1 MTPLRQR
8 MIEDMQIRNFTPS
21 TIESYVR
28 QVAVFARY
36 FKRSPDQLGAE
47 EIREYQLHLIHDKE
61 LAWSTFNQAVC
72 ALRFFYTKTLKIDW
86 DMEQVPYGKRPRKL
100 PLVLS
105 QEEVRALLGAIG
117 DFQDR
122 VAAMTLYAAGL
133 RVTECITLEAKDI
146 DSKRMVIQVE
156 GKGQKDRLVTLSPLL
171 LLHLRQHYKRCKAHH
186 CKGGKPQ
193 HWLFPSKRAAAG
205 NHVSKHHMQTAIAN
219 ARHAVSDKLVTP
231 HTLRHCFATHLLESG
246 TDLRTVQALLGHA
259 SIKSTAIYTHMTRKH
274 IAGVESPLEA
284 LAKLG

>member
-28 QVAVFARY
+28 QVATFARY

-47 EIREYQLHLIHDKE
+47 EIREYQLHLIHKE
-61 LAWSTFNQAVC
+61 LAWGTFNQAVC
-72 ALRFFYTKTLKIDW
+72 ALRFFYTKTIKVDW
-86 DMEQVPYGKRPRKL
+86 DIEQVPYGKRPRKL

-133 RVTECITLEAKDI
+133 RVTECITLRIEDI
-146 DSKRMVIQVE
+146 DSKRMMIRVE

-171 LLHLRQHYKRCKAHH
+171 LSYLRQHYERYHAKH

-193 HWLFPSKRAAAG
+193 HWLFPSKRRTAG
-205 NHVSKHHMQTAIAN
+205 KHVSKHHMQTTIAN
-219 ARHAVSDKLVTP
+219 ARHVVGDKPVTP

-259 SIKSTAIYTHMTRKH
+259 SIKSTAIYTHVTRKH
-274 IAGVESPLEA
+274 ITGVESPLEA